1 MSEQAYSGRV
11 SSIIYQ
17 SDDFRIAKVYLD
29 GGGGDSSASFSFK
42 KGASSVSVVG
52 HFPAQNVVVGSWV
65 SFAAKW
71 IKHPK
76 YGKQLSVTRSP
87 IAVSH
92 WDEGRVVSAL
102 SANGVGPQLRL
113 KLRLHAESRGM
124 TLADL
129 LDTGDLTGSG
139 LDDMSALFVIT
150 RWRALK
156 SHLDAALFLSDAGVP
171 SRVIGKVWSTLG
183 DELEEK
189 ITTDPWI
196 LVRVAGIT
204 FAEADEVAR
213 RLNVSLDNPG
223 RINGAIQTAVQDVA
237 KEGHVYALSGQVV
250 HAVNKMMP
258 GAEIPAS
265 VIAAGIKD
273 LHEQDQLILER
284 LTEGGVALYEPW
296 THQMEVEC
304 AQILSRR
311 NKDSTSS
318 ITEDFAN
325 TELDKW
331 AQGHKV
337 TLTDTQRLACLRALT
352 APISVLTGL
361 PGTGKTT
368 TLRAVV
374 SVLQDAS
381 VPFLLVA
388 PTGIAAKRMA
398 SVTGSDASTVHRA
411 FAAKGGK
418 KDTTEDREATYVG
431 VVGSDQS
438 KGDSDTKKQEW
449 GFGPDNPHPA
459 RVVIIDESSMLDL
472 HMLYRLLQG
481 TMATCRMVFVG
492 DPFQLPSVG
501 AGDVLRDLAASDAFP
516 HTHLHEIFRQ
526 EGTSGI
532 VLAAHAI
539 HAGSYPDMS
548 RPDFA
553 LLPAEDEGEASS
565 IIVKVA
571 RRLFQKKSN
580 FQILSPRHAGDAG
593 VTNLNEILRVTI
605 NPPTPGRAERNL
617 AGSVVREGDRI
628 MVVKNDYNHGV
639 YNGDVGKVH
648 RINHQ
653 TKELDIHV
661 FSEPGEPRQE
671 IRYDLKKGSPPIRL
685 AYAQTVHK
693 SQGQEYDV
701 IVVPMLK
708 TFGWQLQRN
717 LLYTAITRAKQRV
730 IIVGESGAVAK
741 AVRNDRA
748 NKRNT
753 LLSRRLSMWG

>member
-1 MSEQAYSGRV
+1 
-11 SSIIYQ
+11 
-17 SDDFRIAKVYLD
+17 
-29 GGGGDSSASFSFK
+29 
-42 KGASSVSVVG
+42 
-52 HFPAQNVVVGSWV
+52 
-65 SFAAKW
+65 
-71 IKHPK
+71 
-76 YGKQLSVTRSP
+76 
-87 IAVSH
+87 
-92 WDEGRVVSAL
+92 
-102 SANGVGPQLRL
+102 
-113 KLRLHAESRGM
+113 M
-124 TLADL
+124 TLSDL

-139 LDDMSALFVIT
+139 LDDMSALFVVS

-156 SHLDAALFLSDAGVP
+156 AHLDAALFLSDAGVP
-171 SRVIGKVWSTLG
+171 SRVIGKVWKTLG
-183 DELEEK
+183 DELEDK

-213 RLNVSLDNPG
+213 RLNVPMDNPG
-223 RINGAIQTAVQDVA
+223 RINGAVQTAVQNVA
-237 KEGHVYALSGQVV
+237 REGHIYALAGHVV

-265 VIAAGIKD
+265 TIAAGIKD
-273 LHEQDQLILER
+273 LHLQDQLIVER
-284 LTEGGVALYEPW
+284 LPEGGMALYEPW
-296 THQMEVEC
+296 THQMEMEC
-304 AQILSRR
+304 SQSLVQR
-311 NKDSTSS
+311 NKDSAAT
-318 ITEDFAN
+318 ITEDYAN

-337 TLTDTQRLACLRALT
+337 TLTDTQRLAALRALT

-368 TLRAVV
+368 TLRAAV
-374 SVLQDAS
+374 SVLQDAD

-398 SVTGSDASTVHRA
+398 SVTGAPASTVHRA

-418 KDTTEDREATYVG
+418 KDDTQDREATYVG

-438 KGDSDTKKQEW
+438 KDDSDTKKQEW

-481 TMATCRMVFVG
+481 TMATCRLVFVG

-501 AGDVLRDLAASDAFP
+501 PGDVLRDLASCHVFP

-526 EGTSGI
+526 ADTSGI
-532 VLAAHAI
+532 ILAAHDI
-539 HAGSYPDMS
+539 HAGRYPDMT
-548 RPDFA
+548 RADFA
-553 LLPAEDEGEASS
+553 LIPAEDEGEASS
-565 IIVKVA
+565 ITVKVA
-571 RRLFQKKSN
+571 RRLFQKKVN

-605 NPPTPGRAERNL
+605 NPPSPSRAERNL

-628 MVVKNDYNHGV
+628 MVVKNDYDNGV

-661 FSEPGEPRQE
+661 FAGPGEPRQAVK
-671 IRYDLKKGSPPIRL
+671 YDLTKGVPPIRL

-701 IVVPMLK
+701 IVVTMLK

-717 LLYTAITRAKQRV
+717 LLYTAITRAKKRV
-730 IIVGESGAVAK
+730 IIVGEYEAVAK
-741 AVRNDRA
+741 AIRNDRA

-753 LLSRRLSMWG
+753 LLSHRLSVGG